1 MLTEVVRLLSDPR
14 MGNGDGELVTR
25 TGWRLLPF
33 LVVTSTQLDLA
44 RCIARSPVL
53 AKHPLTLNWA
63 RGNTPISCGA
73 FIIKA
78 VLSIISSVSETF
90 CVTQSSMT

>member
-14 MGNGDGELVTR
+14 MGKGHGELVTR

-44 RCIARSPVL
+44 RHIARSPLL
-53 AKHPLTLNWA
+53 ANHPLTLNWA
-63 RGNTPISCGA
+63 PGNRPISCGA
-73 FIIKA
+73 FTIKA

-90 CVTQSSMT
+90 CITQSSMT